1 MPFPAR
7 VAHWIVLAMFG
18 AVIALAAGG
27 VAGNDNR
34 ITDRTVPRDFEGEA
48 AFLELLKH
56 PSEPHGAFRVQDAPR
71 WNAEML
77 ARYIP
82 AEGTDFLDVNNVH
95 NGHVGKSEFLRSI
108 QTREGL
114 AFAVMSHLA
123 HIYSIPYRQYSELHF
138 SRDSGSHSTVT
149 VARWYRL
156 TFRRDPEGPV
166 LVKCEYLTEEGD

>member
-18 AVIALAAGG
+18 ALATLAAGG

-34 ITDRTVPRDFEGEA
+34 ITDRAVPRDFEGEA
-48 AFLELLKH
+48 AFLEFLKY
-56 PSEPHGAFRVQDAPR
+56 PGQRRQAFRVQDAPH

-95 NGHVGKSEFLRSI
+95 NGHVAKSEFLRSI
-108 QTREGL
+108 RTREGP

-138 SRDSGSHSTVT
+138 SRATGSYSTVT
-149 VARWYRL
+149 VANWYRL

-166 LVKCEYLTEEGD
+166 LVKCEYLMEEGD